1 VVSVVSLLVIAVTPT
16 KTTEPIEVVL
26 GAWPRVGSSTMS
38 WMGARFSLGEKAFW
52 GGGISQLDV
61 NIMEYPAILSTLFG
75 RWQHRCGLRR
85 TAATCLSARD
95 REAEYCD
102 ERVCLS
108 VCLSV
113 SIFVCPRSY
122 LRNYKCDLLQIFVRV
137 TSDRG
142 SVLVVRRSDMLRIS
156 GLRMTSYLHI
166 NRDQPR
172 KPPTPGDRV
181 WATFYCLS
189 DVYT

>member
-1 VVSVVSLLVIAVTPT
+1 
-16 KTTEPIEVVL
+16 
-26 GAWPRVGSSTMS
+26 
-38 WMGARFSLGEKAFW
+38 
-52 GGGISQLDV
+52 
-61 NIMEYPAILSTLFG
+61 MEYPAILSTLFG